1 LVLKEIK
8 NIKLHLHKMFN
19 RLAFSQIVKAIEKSG
34 WLTQIRS
41 NIINRKNYVLLEK
54 IKFLGL

>member
-1 LVLKEIK
+1 
-8 NIKLHLHKMFN
+8 MFN